1 VRVVH
6 IGASGRERSA
16 NPIFKGQVDYQTA
29 VGEDVS
35 RDLRLSEVHFK
46 DGAVNKWHT
55 HTCDQILI
63 VTQGE
68 GTVADEHEERDRDGR
83 RRVHPGEHA
92 ALARR
97 EAREGHDP
105 LVDPRER
112 EDHDRRIARENAAEK
127 RKGRSTLAP
136 ALGGRTPAGIHAE
149 EVLGCRIDPRAGTA
163 ARSAASSGGTH
174 SRRVTPAPDVVAR
187 RQTRRSLRLKTLR

>member
-1 VRVVH
+1 MRVVH

-35 RDLRLSEVHFK
+35 RDLRLSEVHFR

-68 GTVADEHEERDRDGR
+68 GTVADEQEERAIATGDVAFIPANTRHWHGAK
-83 RRVHPGEHA
+83 PGKDMTHWSI
-92 ALARR
+92 LAN
-97 EAREGHDP
+97 GKTT
-105 LVDPRER
+105 
-112 EDHDRRIARENAAEK
+112 IAE
-127 RKGRSTLAP
+127 
-136 ALGGRTPAGIHAE
+136 
-149 EVLGCRIDPRAGTA
+149 
-163 ARSAASSGGTH
+163 
-174 SRRVTPAPDVVAR
+174 
-187 RQTRRSLRLKTLR
+187 